1 MPKTSVSLLDKSKLV
16 DVALDTEGLTKTD
29 IRIFKFILNNY
40 NDDWGY
46 AICGKYWA
54 GEKLNLDPS
63 RVRIGLKRLVCS
75 GLLELVRSGYTQAN
89 CYRLLLDK
97 IGGGQKLTDEGSKK
111 TDSRGKNRTDCGVK
125 PDPQIQFT
133 DSHLPDRDRIK
144 FVSGEI
150 NENVEGSGRQVFERL
165 GNGNKKPI
173 PKADPESTELDLDQ
187 LKKRA
192 RKMIDRDRSIQDEDL
207 DYFYENIQDCP
218 SREALFEFMRDEG
231 YPFGQDGLEADPKK
245 GFVEAIKKWGRGVDK
260 KIAKM
265 WIKYNVAKKRT
276 PPTNAKQFYAWIG
289 AYIRVVNQ
297 ANLLAET
304 GGVA

>member
-1 MPKTSVSLLDKSKLV
+1 MVASNKYLLNKYLLWEKAVEIS
-16 DVALDTEGLTKTD
+16 TLTRAD
-29 IRIFKFILNNY
+29 FCILKHVLKRHQET
-40 NDDWGY
+40 WGY
-46 AICGKYWA
+46 AVCSKRWMAEQTGMDA
-54 GEKLNLDPS
+54 S
-63 RVRIGLKRLVCS
+63 RIRVGLKKLVEAGLIRLVPNKKS
-75 GLLELVRSGYTQAN
+75 RANSYTLIFDKTESISSTPEGARRAPLGGLETPPERAN
-89 CYRLLLDK
+89 
-97 IGGGQKLTDEGSKK
+97 
-111 TDSRGKNRTDCGVK
+111 
-125 PDPQIQFT
+125 PHPQIPSK

-150 NENVEGSGRQVFERL
+150 NENAEGSGRQVFERL

-173 PKADPESTELDLDQ
+173 PKANPEPTELDLDQ

-245 GFVEAIKKWGRGVDK
+245 GFVEAIKKWGRGIDK

-265 WIKYNVAKKRT
+265 WIRYNVSKKRV

-289 AYIRVVNQ
+289 AYIRAVNQ